1 MVNYYFSPEE
11 KEFNASLN
19 AWELLLKMGFHE
31 NALYREGNTIRLFCP
46 LHKDQIRRSLIIYT
60 DSNTFKCQ
68 YTGCEGH
75 KGGNLLEFYAAYMG
89 CDVSE
94 AMARIA
100 HQGEST
106 ADFVERAERLILQG
120 QLVEALPLLQKAVQL
135 DPKNEITRCRL
146 AALYLELGDK
156 EAGYREY
163 LQAAEHYGVRGEFD
177 KMLHIYNILLIIR
190 PDDIKVRK
198 QLSYLFSRLKREDE
212 AIAQLKWVV
221 DRHVRKGQLQD
232 AIDMCKRMIELAP
245 EYPDSHRILGEIYL
259 RLGSTFEAIEEL
271 TTATRHYIR
280 ENNLKKAKETVDLGL
295 RYAPGNAGLKDLKAR
310 IEKAIELQA
319 MVQEA
324 KDERELAFEAWLSEL
339 KRAVGVAEEEPSPA
353 AATAASAERA
363 AAEAPTAEAPQTQ
376 PVGTE
381 SGAGHPKL
389 SGTILQGTFT
399 SLAAAPP
406 TRPPTEEKP
415 PAMPLPKLSP
425 ADPRILFFKDNLMD
439 RTQEELESLRRHLV
453 NMFEEVQAGVQE
465 GFCSEFEARVIREF
479 YAAFCIALDAIRS
492 KSGGKTSSA

>member
-1 MVNYYFSPEE
+1 VVNYYFSPEE
-11 KEFNASLN
+11 KEFNASLD

-60 DSNTFKCQ
+60 DTNTYKCQ
-68 YTGCEGH
+68 YTGCLGH

-89 CDVSE
+89 CEVSE

-100 HQGEST
+100 HQGESQ

-232 AIDMCKRMIELAP
+232 AIEMCKRMIELSP

-295 RYAPGNAGLKDLKAR
+295 RYAPGNAGLKDLKTR

-339 KRAVGVAEEEPSPA
+339 KRAVGVAEEEPSTPVA
-353 AATAASAERA
+353 QETTP
-363 AAEAPTAEAPQTQ
+363 EAPPQPQ
-376 PVGTE
+376 SVSDD
-381 SGAGHPKL
+381 SGSGHSKVR
-389 SGTILQGTFT
+389 GTILQGTFT
-399 SLAAAPP
+399 SLAAQP
-406 TRPPTEEKP
+406 TRPPTEEKS
-415 PAMPLPKLSP
+415 PAVPLPKLSP
-425 ADPRILFFKDNLMD
+425 ADPRILFFKDNLMG

-492 KSGGKTSSA
+492 KSGGKASSA